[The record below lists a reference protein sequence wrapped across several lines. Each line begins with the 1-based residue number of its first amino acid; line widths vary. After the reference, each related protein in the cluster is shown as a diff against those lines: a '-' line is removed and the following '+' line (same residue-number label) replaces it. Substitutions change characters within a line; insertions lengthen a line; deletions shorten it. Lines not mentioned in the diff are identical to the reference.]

1 MKKILTCIIVSA
13 IWSSCQQRAIEVVF
27 VKAPVDSLITNW
39 SDSWNDHDSAGV
51 RNLFMADALLL
62 DNNLIANNTDEI
74 AVKWIHPNIN
84 LVHHFKSTKLQD
96 WSANDRAGYT
106 GKYEFDVIV
115 NDSVLAHPKGAYT
128 VNWIKTGNGDWKI
141 TTAAIHS
148 LNEEN

>member
-1 MKKILTCIIVSA
+1 MKKILVCAIVSIIV
-13 IWSSCQQRAIEVVF
+13 SCQQRSTAPAV

-39 SDSWNDHDSAGV
+39 SNSWNDHDSASV

-74 AVKWIHPNIN
+74 AAKWIYPNIN
-84 LVHHFKSTKLQD
+84 LVHNFKSTGLQD
-96 WSANDRAGYT
+96 WSTNDRAGYT

-115 NDSVLAHPKGAYT
+115 NDSILAHPKGAYT
-128 VNWIKTGNGDWKI
+128 VNWIKTDNGEWKI

-148 LNEEN
+148 LTE